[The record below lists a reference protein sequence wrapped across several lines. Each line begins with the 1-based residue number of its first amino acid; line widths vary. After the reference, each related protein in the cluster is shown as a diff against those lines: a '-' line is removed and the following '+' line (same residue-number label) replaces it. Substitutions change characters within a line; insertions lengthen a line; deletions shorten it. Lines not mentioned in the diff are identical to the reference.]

1 MKLYYIRHGEPV
13 YQPNILTPL
22 GERQAEAVA
31 RMLIHCDIDEIYAS
45 TSQRAI
51 DTAQPT
57 ADILRKEIET
67 FDFCSDDVAWKDFCV
82 QVDGRNTWLWSES
95 EMRKI
100 LSSPEV
106 MALGQRWYEHPA
118 LAEFKPAMDK
128 AKADCAGFM
137 SKLGY
142 DKIDGAGQY
151 VVREKK
157 EHNVALFAHGGY
169 SKVFL
174 SAILDIPFP
183 IATLCF
189 DMCHSGVTVIE
200 FTEENGIAIPK
211 VLMHSADSHIYKE
224 GLVTYYC

>member
-1 MKLYYIRHGEPV
+1 MRIYYIRHGEPV

-31 RMLIHCDIDEIYAS
+31 RMLIHCDVDEIYAS

-51 DTAQPT
+51 DTAKPT

-128 AKADCAGFM
+128 AKADCTGFL

-142 DKIDGAGQY
+142 DKIDGDRKS
-151 VVREKK
+151 VV
-157 EHNVALFAHGGY
+157 
-169 SKVFL
+169 
-174 SAILDIPFP
+174 
-183 IATLCF
+183 
-189 DMCHSGVTVIE
+189 
-200 FTEENGIAIPK
+200 
-211 VLMHSADSHIYKE
+211 
-224 GLVTYYC
+224 